1 MSVDGRFGQ
10 LAVVMVLLITSI
22 FVVSSIYDTTPDD
35 SFTED
40 NESVTVALDTWT
52 ELGYAGIAT
61 SSTDDEAVYNATG
74 ALLVEG
80 TDYEY
85 EPSNV
90 SIQFLSTSSDV
101 SAGEEATVTYNY
113 EAKPKMARD
122 VMPTISSAFTLGA
135 VAGIVLIAAL
145 ILGLVGG
152 FGRRRN

>member
-1 MSVDGRFGQ
+1 MGVGGKFGQ
-10 LAVVMVLLITSI
+10 LAVVMVMLITSI
-22 FVVSSIYDTTPDD
+22 FVVSAIYDTMPDD
-35 SFTED
+35 SFTEE

-52 ELGYAGIAT
+52 ELGYAGVAT

-74 ALLVEG
+74 TLLVEG

-90 SIQFLSTSSDV
+90 SIQFLSSSVDV
-101 SAGEEATVTYNY
+101 SEDEEATVTYNY
-113 EAKPKMARD
+113 EAKPELARD
-122 VMPTISSAFTLGA
+122 AMPTISSAFTLGA
-135 VAGIVLIAAL
+135 VAGIVLIAAM